1 MTNDTDLDR
10 ILEAMAN
17 HHRRAIIYTLGL
29 QPRSISQLAQQQKL
43 SLPAIHKH
51 IKVLEAAGLIQR
63 KKSGRTNFL
72 ALDKVALGD
81 LQRWLM
87 QFYSGWGNREET
99 LENYVASIERAEDIS
114 TNKTKE

>member
-1 MTNDTDLDR
+1 MKF
-10 ILEAMAN
+10 EAMAN
-17 HHRRAIIYTLGL
+17 PHRRAIIYTLGL
-29 QPRSISQLAQQQKL
+29 QPRAISQLAEQQKL

-72 ALDKVALGD
+72 ALDKAALGD

-87 QFYSGWGNREET
+87 QFYTGWGNQVES
-99 LENYVASIERAEDIS
+99 LENYVAQIEKFEQRNQNNI
-114 TNKTKE
+114 N

>member
-1 MTNDTDLDR
+1 MDTSEDL
-10 ILEAMAN
+10 LNAKFEAMAN
-17 HHRRAIIYTLGL
+17 EHRRAIIYTLGL
-29 QPRSISQLAQQQKL
+29 QPRSISQLAADRSL

-72 ALDKVALGD
+72 ALDKVALGE

-87 QFYSGWGNREET
+87 QFYSGWGNRVEK
-99 LENYVASIERAEDIS
+99 LENYIAQIEKFEQR
-114 TNKTKE
+114 NKAK